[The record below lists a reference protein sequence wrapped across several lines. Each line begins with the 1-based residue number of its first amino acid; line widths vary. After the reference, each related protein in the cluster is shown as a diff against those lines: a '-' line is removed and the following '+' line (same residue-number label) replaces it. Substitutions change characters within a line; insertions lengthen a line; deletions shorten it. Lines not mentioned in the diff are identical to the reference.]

1 MSSTAAAP
9 TKYIPQIRTN
19 SPEPNRDPI
28 TISSLPQFSQTYSAG
43 AESFASL
50 ASARC
55 ILSHRRSSVRKLSLV
70 CVAAALAAGCAKS
83 PESIAPAYISP
94 LSYQNFACDQLAEEN
109 VRVAAA
115 LAQASQQ
122 QRDARTNDTVGV
134 IFLGLPVSTLSGGN
148 VADQVARL
156 KGEQQTLGQ
165 VAMQK
170 RCTPNAAASHT
181 VSG

>member
-1 MSSTAAAP
+1 MR
-9 TKYIPQIRTN
+9 K
-19 SPEPNRDPI
+19 
-28 TISSLPQFSQTYSAG
+28 
-43 AESFASL
+43 SF
-50 ASARC
+50 
-55 ILSHRRSSVRKLSLV
+55 LV

-94 LSYQNFACDQLAEEN
+94 LSYQSLACDQLAEEN
-109 VRVAAA
+109 ARVSAA

-156 KGEQQTLGQ
+156 KGEQQTLSQ
-165 VAMQK
+165 VATQK
-170 RCTPNAAASHT
+170 RCLPNAAASQII
-181 VSG
+181 SGSTAPLG